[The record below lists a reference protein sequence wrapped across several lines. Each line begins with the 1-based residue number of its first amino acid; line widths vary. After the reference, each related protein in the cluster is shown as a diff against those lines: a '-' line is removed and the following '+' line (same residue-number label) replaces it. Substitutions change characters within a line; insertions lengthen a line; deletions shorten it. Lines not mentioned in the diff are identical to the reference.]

1 MEKLKSLPK
10 EKKLR
15 LLIAAGAAVAA
26 ILIIVLIFTVIIP
39 AATPKIDVSKYIAV
53 NFDSETQYK
62 GNVSGKIKLDRDA
75 FMADYKNGNT
85 DELVLT
91 GAADRLLDLAC
102 YKYLSAEN
110 SEKQEA
116 KAVPDG
122 EFKGELP
129 FDGAYGDE
137 IYKIE
142 LSWPEDNDAQQQISR
157 EEKTCGIVIDK
168 TPKTFTVKLAD
179 YIAQEKIELKQA
191 VELNILDY
199 IRDNDLLITLP
210 KEKSDDSPEGKMQ
223 LGFDLFET
231 KIGDYTITN
240 RGIYDKSVLIYDKNG
255 KYNSVVYFNFPAEA
269 DFSEGDEFKLSYD
282 DKTSGQKGGFLF
294 TGDPVEYTV
303 EKSELLSADSAK
315 ANLNGVKE
323 YFARNLVSLD
333 KDADKNNEIEVN
345 SAYFTVNKL
354 DPSFNRLVLI
364 YTNKSKNYS
373 KALEFNR
380 DGFFSGGRFVFYG
393 FNELG
398 EKAKTSDEAAKA
410 CACIDSKNT
419 DYQIT
424 KIG

>member
-168 TPKTFTVKLAD
+168 TPKTFTV
-179 YIAQEKIELKQA
+179 
-191 VELNILDY
+191 
-199 IRDNDLLITLP
+199 
-210 KEKSDDSPEGKMQ
+210 S
-223 LGFDLFET
+223 
-231 KIGDYTITN
+231 TN
-240 RGIYDKSVLIYDKNG
+240 
-255 KYNSVVYFNFPAEA
+255 P
-269 DFSEGDEFKLSYD
+269 
-282 DKTSGQKGGFLF
+282 
-294 TGDPVEYTV
+294 
-303 EKSELLSADSAK
+303 
-315 ANLNGVKE
+315 
-323 YFARNLVSLD
+323 
-333 KDADKNNEIEVN
+333 
-345 SAYFTVNKL
+345 
-354 DPSFNRLVLI
+354 
-364 YTNKSKNYS
+364 
-373 KALEFNR
+373 
-380 DGFFSGGRFVFYG
+380 
-393 FNELG
+393 
-398 EKAKTSDEAAKA
+398 
-410 CACIDSKNT
+410 
-419 DYQIT
+419 
-424 KIG
+424 